1 VGRHSA
7 AKRAAPRR
15 PRGTAADLRLLR
27 GSSGLRV
34 QAAAAVIVP
43 FVLYVVVIA
52 VLGRTDRLL
61 VFLGAPVIL
70 AGLLFGA
77 VLDRAHRR
85 AARSQPTTNPSRSA
99 P

>member
-1 VGRHSA
+1 
-7 AKRAAPRR
+7 
-15 PRGTAADLRLLR
+15 
-27 GSSGLRV
+27 
-34 QAAAAVIVP
+34 
-43 FVLYVVVIA
+43 VVVIA